1 MAKRTEKMG
10 AGMTEKR
17 ANAIAEWARI
27 NCRTCAN
34 NDDAGTDFVNCQ
46 AEHEVLKDVGIACVH
61 YEEYIGESE

>member
-1 MAKRTEKMG
+1 
-10 AGMTEKR
+10 MTEER

-61 YEEYIGESE
+61 YEEYIGEAE